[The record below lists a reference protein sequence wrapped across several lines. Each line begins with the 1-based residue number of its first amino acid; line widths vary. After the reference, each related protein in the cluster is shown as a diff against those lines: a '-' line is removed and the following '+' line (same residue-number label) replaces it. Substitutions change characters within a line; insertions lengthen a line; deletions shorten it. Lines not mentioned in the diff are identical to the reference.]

1 MSVYRSSVPEKLLF
15 IWLCIYL
22 SLTIVGWLVPLVG
35 IPFPINAIIGYVF
48 TFLKWIS
55 LLMLPWVFR
64 NKVFKIVAY
73 IAVGITV
80 IWGVAGLVST
90 ILSAIKYF

>member
-1 MSVYRSSVPEKLLF
+1 MSVYKSSVPEKLLF

-22 SLTIVGWLVPLVG
+22 SLTLLGWLVFLVG

-55 LLMLPWVFR
+55 LFMFPLVFR
-64 NKVFKIVAY
+64 NRVFKIVAY

-80 IWGVAGLVST
+80 IWGVAELVRT
-90 ILSAIKYF
+90 ILSVIKYF